1 MSILQDTILLVEI
14 VGTLVICVYC
24 AAGLFALL
32 TKRDRL
38 EAQLLVAN
46 GAMLGMSVKVIGAL
60 LKTIQLQTWN
70 QLGQFAA
77 IFMLKILIKKAF
89 LRDSK
94 TLRRLN
100 SSKPHTQQTR

>member
-1 MSILQDTILLVEI
+1 MPILKDIILLVEI

-32 TKRDRL
+32 TKRGRM
-38 EAQLLVAN
+38 EAQLIVAN
-46 GAMLGMSVKVIGAL
+46 GAVLGMSVKVIGAL

-77 IFMLKILIKKAF
+77 ILVLKILIKRAF
-89 LRDSK
+89 LRDSEA
-94 TLRRLN
+94 LRPP
-100 SSKPHTQQTR
+100 SAP